1 MSVSR
6 FQKQAIV
13 GLIYIIVIGAISF
26 GAYDLATPDATCT
39 DGVQNQKEEGVDCGT
54 VCGVLCDPTPVAPQI
69 KSTQLLVIGQGDYDV
84 VSEIVNPN
92 NIYGSSKIGYTLSL
106 ADQDGKLIASETG
119 VFYIAPAQ
127 TKFLVRSS
135 IKGEPGAVSA
145 SLAITEAVWEK
156 ITPDGLLVNFPLRR
170 ESYTEPRTPGTASQF
185 EGVVFN
191 DSDFDFNTVDVVV
204 VVLDADDKILGVNT
218 TELRTVAS
226 RTERYF
232 KVVWPTLLSG
242 TPAKTRVQA
251 GADLFSNENFIRRYG
266 TQEKFQ
272 QYYEGR

>member
-1 MSVSR
+1 MSISR
-6 FQKQAIV
+6 VQKQAIV
-13 GLIYIIVIGAISF
+13 GLLYVIIVGAVTIGV
-26 GAYDLATPDATCT
+26 YDLATPDATCT
-39 DGVQNQKEEGVDCGT
+39 DGIQNQKEEGIDCGT
-54 VCGVLCDPTPVAPQI
+54 VCGVLCDPAPVAPQV
-69 KSTQLLVIGQGDYDV
+69 KSTQLLAVGSGDYDV

-92 NIYGSSKIGYTLSL
+92 NIYGSSKIGYVITLT
-106 ADQDGKLIASETG
+106 DQDGKLIASEPG

-135 IKGEPGAVSA
+135 IKAEPGAVSA
-145 SLAITEAVWEK
+145 SIAITEAVWEK
-156 ITPDGLLVNFPLRR
+156 VTPDGLLVNFPLRR
-170 ESYTEPRTPGTASQF
+170 ESFTESRTPGAASQF

-204 VVLDADDKILGVNT
+204 VVLDANEKVLGVNT

-232 KVVWPTLLSG
+232 KVVWPTLLPG
-242 TPAKTRVQA
+242 MPAKTRIQA